1 MKDMNEIFEN
11 MPYDIDSC
19 ELNDNAKMVFEHV
32 DSRLFLIKCGEP
44 VDSHALFDKAV
55 LASTSELE
63 HRYVFDRTLAYLIAF
78 GEIELEF
85 AGVNDDGQPLYRRL
99 ES

>member
-1 MKDMNEIFEN
+1 MQDIYDS

-32 DSRLFLIKCGEP
+32 DRRLYLIECGEP
-44 VDSHALFDKAV
+44 VDSHALFDKTV

-63 HRYVFDRTLAYLIAF
+63 RRYVFDRTLAYLIAF
-78 GEIELEF
+78 GEIDLEF

-99 ES
+99 EP